1 MMSKSFHLGT
11 KFKEKTYKRRDNDYC
26 KGISTLI
33 GAGILNFLVGAIFS
47 LCTLSVYEI
56 SYIKAKGGSIS
67 IDHLTFYYPIE
78 IIFQYISAFFSGK
91 IYDDLGLH
99 ITNLIGTTILT
110 LGYFIMYSSSSL
122 LMDLSS
128 MIVGGIGTGIILYPS
143 TTNAIEWFAKH
154 NGIIMGIMETMI
166 SLGSFFFAF
175 IGEIIINNE
184 KIPSHTDDN
193 LYDYDIGKKI
203 KLYLIIQIIAL
214 DCAFLISYG
223 LMYEKEEDEEDILK
237 DLDNETHVIRF
248 ETTTDINEHI
258 EQNDEHFD
266 VNIKINEKNNEEFND
281 SENKNQKEISEHS
294 NVQKSEFESEK
305 DKKPESEGEKK
316 EEKIKNIIN
325 DELLDEKKEL
335 EEKNEEIKSMNKKE
349 NINIDKEKKLI
360 EKNSS
365 SENKQDNNNKSSKE
379 NNESKKN
386 NDDKNNIKEEKEEPL
401 LIKNL
406 KENNSKLNRKS
417 SSDDEEEEDSEE
429 KKRILKQALKSK
441 RLILFS
447 AIVILQAPVANM
459 AFSLYREIGEYYK
472 IDLKYLQLVGSLY
485 FIFECLSSFVF
496 GLLCDY
502 IQLKYLLFFI
512 NGVGTF
518 VGFIYCLTF
527 KNGLIFFLVQ
537 NFLSFSAGGYYPVK
551 DCYLM
556 KVFGIDI
563 YIELSGY
570 VSFLVAISVNLITPI
585 AYFVQSELKEKGL
598 ADAAYWILFIS
609 FGVMNLIGLI
619 LNFFIQET
627 PMIFDDNEEDIE
639 ANDVNQL

>member
-1 MMSKSFHLGT
+1 MMSKSFHLST
-11 KFKEKTYKRRDNDYC
+11 KFKEKFKERIYKRGDNDYC
-26 KGISTLI
+26 KGISTLV

-110 LGYFIMYSSSSL
+110 LGYFIMYMSSSL

-143 TTNAIEWFAKH
+143 TTNAIEWFTQH

-166 SLGSFFFAF
+166 SFGSFFFAF
-175 IGEIIINNE
+175 IGEIIINKE

-223 LMYEKEEDEEDILK
+223 LMFEKEEDDEEDILK
-237 DLDNETHVIRF
+237 DLENETHVIRF

-266 VNIKINEKNNEEFND
+266 ANIKINEKNNEEYSD
-281 SENKNQKEISEHS
+281 SDNKNQKEISGHS
-294 NVQKSEFESEK
+294 NVQKSELENKK

-316 EEKIKNIIN
+316 EENIKNKIN
-325 DELLDEKKEL
+325 DELIK
-335 EEKNEEIKSMNKKE
+335 EKNEENKSMNKEE
-349 NINIDKEKKLI
+349 NINIDKEKKVI
-360 EKNSS
+360 EKDTSN
-365 SENKQDNNNKSSKE
+365 ENKQDNNKSSKE
-379 NNESKKN
+379 NNESNKNNKDKN
-386 NDDKNNIKEEKEEPL
+386 ND
-401 LIKNL
+401 
-406 KENNSKLNRKS
+406 
-417 SSDDEEEEDSEE
+417 EEEDSEE

-556 KVFGIDI
+556 KVFGKDI

-585 AYFVQSELKEKGL
+585 AYFVQSELKEKGM
-598 ADAAYWILFIS
+598 ADAANWILFIS

-619 LNFFIQET
+619 LNIFIQET
-627 PMIFDDNEEDIE
+627 PIIFDDNEEDIE
-639 ANDVNQL
+639 AIDVNQL

>member
-1 MMSKSFHLGT
+1 MMSKSFHLST
-11 KFKEKTYKRRDNDYC
+11 KFKEKFKERIYKRGDNDYC
-26 KGISTLI
+26 KGISTLV

-110 LGYFIMYSSSSL
+110 LGYFIMYMSSSL

-143 TTNAIEWFAKH
+143 TTNAIEWFTQH

-166 SLGSFFFAF
+166 SFGSFFFAF
-175 IGEIIINNE
+175 IGEIIINKE
-184 KIPSHTDDN
+184 KIPSHADDN

-223 LMYEKEEDEEDILK
+223 LMFEKEEDDEEDILK
-237 DLDNETHVIRF
+237 DLENETHVIRF

-266 VNIKINEKNNEEFND
+266 ANIKINEKNNEEYSD
-281 SENKNQKEISEHS
+281 SDNKNQKEISGHS
-294 NVQKSEFESEK
+294 NVQKSELENKK

-316 EEKIKNIIN
+316 EENIKNKIN
-325 DELLDEKKEL
+325 DELIK
-335 EEKNEEIKSMNKKE
+335 EKNEENKSMNKEE
-349 NINIDKEKKLI
+349 NINIDKEKKVI
-360 EKNSS
+360 EKDTSN
-365 SENKQDNNNKSSKE
+365 ENKQDNNKSSKE
-379 NNESKKN
+379 NNESNKN
-386 NDDKNNIKEEKEEPL
+386 NKDKNNIKEEKEEPL
-401 LIKNL
+401 LIKKQ
-406 KENNSKLNRKS
+406 KESRKS
-417 SSDDEEEEDSEE
+417 SSDDDEEEDREE

-556 KVFGIDI
+556 KVFGKDI

-585 AYFVQSELKEKGL
+585 AYFVQSELKEKGM
-598 ADAAYWILFIS
+598 ADAANWILFIS

-619 LNFFIQET
+619 LNIFIQET
-627 PMIFDDNEEDIE
+627 PIIFDDNEEDIE
-639 ANDVNQL
+639 AIDVNQL